1 MVDGLW
7 LIILNPWVTI
17 LMLLAGMMLIISE
30 VATIRTWGGGLLGV
44 LCVGLVLLS
53 YVYAGIASWL
63 GVVLLLSGAGL
74 FLVEARVLPG
84 HGISALGGTAGVF
97 LGTYWTLGGAA
108 SLTMAL
114 SAAILVTLLSIVAFL
129 VYLPRSHV
137 WRAMGSRVEVHVG
150 TPRGVV
156 QHIAESEAPADLK
169 AELGL
174 TQPSEEEPPQQ
185 IIGHD
190 RDSDS

>member
-84 HGISALGGTAGVF
+84 HGISALGGTAGVS

-108 SLTMAL
+108 SGLSFAL
-114 SAAILVTLLSIVAFL
+114 SAALLVTALSVIAFL
-129 VYLPRSHV
+129 VYLPRSHA
-137 WRAMGSRVEVHVG
+137 WRAMSSQVEVHVG
-150 TPRGVV
+150 TPGGVV
-156 QHIAESEAPADLK
+156 RHIAESEAPADLK
-169 AELGL
+169 AEL
-174 TQPSEEEPPQQ
+174 TQASEEEPPQQ
-185 IIGHD
+185 IVGHTP
-190 RDSDS
+190 DSDS